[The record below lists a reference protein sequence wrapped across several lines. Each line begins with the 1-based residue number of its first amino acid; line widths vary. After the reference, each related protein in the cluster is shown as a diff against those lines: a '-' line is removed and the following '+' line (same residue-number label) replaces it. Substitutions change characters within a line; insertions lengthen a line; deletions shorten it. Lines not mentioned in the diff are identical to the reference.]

1 MTYMKWRDADGYESG
16 CRECLDLS
24 SLAADLCKALAG
36 KPVPAGDRDGIVTF
50 ELGDGCKVSLS
61 NGWRS
66 NEVDKLTVHI
76 DPPDELD
83 RLKGYDL
90 STEYRLPT
98 SLTVSARL
106 PLFEIAAEVEE
117 RIIIAAQAPLARLRE
132 FANRLERDGRPLEM
146 IGREYAAQFPELEI
160 TVPEF
165 SDHRGNI
172 RGSAPIYLLGDF
184 YWDGSVSIER
194 MELTR
199 AQFERVVRALR
210 ETD

>member
-1 MTYMKWRDADGYESG
+1 MTYMKWRDTDGYESG

-24 SLAADLCKALAG
+24 SFAADLCKALEG
-36 KPVPAGDRDGIVTF
+36 KSISTSDRDGIATF
-50 ELGDGCKVSLS
+50 ELGDGCKLSLS
-61 NGWRS
+61 NRWRS
-66 NEVDKLTVHI
+66 NEVDKVTVHI

-83 RLKGYDL
+83 RLRGYDL
-90 STEYRLPT
+90 SIEYRLPA
-98 SLTVSARL
+98 SVTVSAKL
-106 PLFEIAAEVEE
+106 PVVEIVAEVKE

-132 FANRLERDGRPLEM
+132 FAKQLERDGRPLEM

-172 RGSAPIYLLGDF
+172 RGNAPIYLLGDF
-184 YWDGSVSIER
+184 YWDGCVSIER
-194 MELTR
+194 MELSR

-210 ETD
+210 EEE

>member
-24 SLAADLCKALAG
+24 SLAADLCKALDG
-36 KPVPAGDRDGIVTF
+36 KPISTGDRGGMVTF
-50 ELGDGCKVSLS
+50 ELGDGCKLSLS

-66 NEVDKLTVHI
+66 FEVDKVTVHI
-76 DPPDELD
+76 DPP
-83 RLKGYDL
+83 
-90 STEYRLPT
+90 
-98 SLTVSARL
+98 
-106 PLFEIAAEVEE
+106 AAEVEE
-117 RIIIAAQAPLARLRE
+117 RIIIAAQAPLARLHE
-132 FANRLERDGRPLEM
+132 FARQLERDGRPLEM

-165 SDHRGNI
+165 SDHRGNV

-184 YWDGSVSIER
+184 YWDGGVSIER

-210 ETD
+210 EKD